1 MAAAAWISAAG
12 LTLLVAPQILGLFW
26 TGLLVQIFVFGL
38 FALSVDLLVGH
49 TGILPM
55 GHAAFFA
62 VAAYTVAILEVRQGV
77 GFLPA
82 AAAAILMAAILGA
95 VFGVG
100 VRTAGV
106 YFILVTLAM
115 GHVVWGVLMRWTNV
129 TGGENGVSDVPLPTL
144 GPIRFTS
151 LSTYYY
157 LALAVVAF
165 CALGY
170 RVLIRSPFGLAL
182 HGIRESESRMRGLGY
197 RTGAHKYVAFLLSAV
212 LAGIAGVLYAHWN
225 RFVSPAAAN
234 FQVSAEVVLMV
245 CLGGPRTILG
255 PFLGAAII
263 LAIRSYLSG
272 ILVQWMM
279 VMGAVFIVTVLWAPD
294 GVMGL
299 ARRLRA
305 LGAPAPAAAAARSP
319 LVETLAPVKGEGTS
333 RKFLAPSGGE
343 GKGEGA

>member
-1 MAAAAWISAAG
+1 MAAAGWIAAA
-12 LTLLVAPQILGLFW
+12 LLLLAPQVLGLFW
-26 TGLLVQIFVFGL
+26 TGLLIQIFVFGL

-62 VAAYTVAILEVRQGV
+62 VAAYTAAILEVRQGAA
-77 GFLPA
+77 FLPA
-82 AAAAILMAAILGA
+82 AAAAILAAAAFGA
-95 VFGVG
+95 VFGVA

-129 TGGENGVSDVPLPTL
+129 TGGENGISNVPLPTL

-157 LALAVVAF
+157 LALAVAAL

-170 RVLIRSPFGLAL
+170 RVLVRSPFGLAL

-197 RTGAHKYVAFLLSAV
+197 HTRAHKYAAFVLSAV
-212 LAGIAGVLYAHWN
+212 LAGVAGVLYAHWN
-225 RFVSPAAAN
+225 RFVSPATAN
-234 FQVSAEVVLMV
+234 FQVSAEVVLIV
-245 CLGGPRTILG
+245 CLGGPRTVLG
-255 PFLGAAII
+255 PFIGAAVI

-272 ILVQWMM
+272 YLVQWMM
-279 VMGAVFIVTVLWAPD
+279 LMGAVFIATVLWAPD
-294 GVMGL
+294 GIMGL
-299 ARRLRA
+299 AARLRA
-305 LGAPAPAAAAARSP
+305 RRRPAPGGAAPRPLAAP
-319 LVETLAPVKGEGTS
+319 E
-333 RKFLAPSGGE
+333 
-343 GKGEGA
+343 

>member
-1 MAAAAWISAAG
+1 MGAAAGISAAA
-12 LTLLVAPQILGLFW
+12 LALLAAPQILGLFW
-26 TGLLVQIFVFGL
+26 TGLLIQIFVFGL

-49 TGILPM
+49 AGILPM
-55 GHAAFFA
+55 GQAAFFA
-62 VAAYTVAILEVRQGV
+62 VAAYTAAILEVRHGV
-77 GFLPA
+77 AFLPA
-82 AAAAILMAAILGA
+82 AAAAILAAAILGA
-95 VFGVG
+95 VFGVA

-129 TGGENGVSDVPLPTL
+129 TGGENGVSNVPLPAL
-144 GPIRFTS
+144 GPIRLSS
-151 LSTYYY
+151 LATYYY
-157 LALAVVAF
+157 LALAVVVL

-170 RVLIRSPFGLAL
+170 RLLIRSPFGLAL

-197 RTGAHKYVAFLLSAV
+197 QTRAHRYVAFLLSAV

-272 ILVQWMM
+272 ILMQWMM
-279 VMGAVFIVTVLWAPD
+279 VMGAVFVVTVLWAPD
-294 GVMGL
+294 GIVGL
-299 ARRLRA
+299 ARRLR
-305 LGAPAPAAAAARSP
+305 GRRAPALAVAGRSP
-319 LVETLAPVKGEGTS
+319 LVESLADGESLAPAGREGRGEGS
-333 RKFLAPSGGE
+333 
-343 GKGEGA
+343 